1 MHGLL
6 EALQQGGLP
15 RSDWRIVGV
24 SIDPQDTPA
33 DAHRRREL
41 DRAYAAFLAGADAK
55 PGPLR
60 LDLLVAGAPEVQRIT
75 RAIGYRFSPLQLP
88 AGASAQFA
96 HPATVIVATPDG
108 EVSRYFNGVQF
119 DPADLRRALVQASG
133 GAVGGVS
140 DRLALL
146 CAHFD
151 PAIGRFSGGVMLA
164 TRIVGALTIAMLAL
178 LAWRR
183 RGGPR

>member
-15 RSDWRIVGV
+15 RSDWRIVGI

-33 DAHRRREL
+33 DARRRREL
-41 DRAYAAFLAGADAK
+41 DRDYAAFLAGAGAQ

-60 LDLLVAGAPEVQRIT
+60 LDLLVATAPEVQRIT
-75 RAIGYRFSPLQLP
+75 HAIGYRFEPLKVQ
-88 AGASAQFA
+88 AGAPPQFA

-108 EVSRYFNGVQF
+108 HVSRYFNGVQF
-119 DPADLRRALVQASG
+119 DPADLRRALVEASG

-151 PAIGRFSGGVMLA
+151 PAIGRYSGGVMLT
-164 TRIVGALTIAMLAL
+164 TRVVGTLTLAMLGL
-178 LAWRR
+178 VAWRR